1 MKNAAMKNI
10 TLAVDEGVLVTVRA
24 YAARNK
30 TTVNALVRDYLERI
44 ARQDDKAAQARQRLV
59 ELSQESNGRLGGWQW
74 NRDEI
79 YERGMLPR
87 HQHPDLRG
95 FAEPDRDGEEE
106 DRG

>member
-1 MKNAAMKNI
+1 MKNI
-10 TLAVDEGVLVTVRA
+10 TLAVDEQVLATVRA
-24 YAARNK
+24 YAARNN
-30 TTVNALVRDYLERI
+30 TTVNALVRAHLERI
-44 ARQDDKAAQARQRLV
+44 ARQEDKSAQARQRLV
-59 ELSQESNGRLGGWQW
+59 ELSRASNGRLGGWQW

-79 YERGMLPR
+79 YERGVLPR

>member
-1 MKNAAMKNI
+1 MKNI
-10 TLAVDEGVLVTVRA
+10 TLAVDEEVLATVRG
-24 YAARNK
+24 YAARHN

-44 ARQDDKAAQARQRLV
+44 ARQQDEAAQARQRLV
-59 ELSQESNGRLGGWQW
+59 ELSRESNGRLGGRQW

-79 YERGMLPR
+79 YERDVLPR

-95 FAEPDRDGEEE
+95 FAEPGRDGEEE